1 MGLEGRLKSTPRTPT
16 VEEAMHYSLGVNAIQ
31 GVMSG
36 LGESALGEGKLG
48 GVGRVQEQWDLGSIH
63 LLTVSLS
70 FPSTEDID
78 KDLVI

>member
-1 MGLEGRLKSTPRTPT
+1 
-16 VEEAMHYSLGVNAIQ
+16 
-31 GVMSG
+31 MSG
-36 LGESALGEGKLG
+36 LEESALGERKHGGSGKG
-48 GVGRVQEQWDLGSIH
+48 TEQWDPGCIH